1 MRRVLLSRG
10 EHARH
15 EGCGM
20 NVKRE
25 RKRDRLNPDKGL
37 VGIAS
42 FNCIPS
48 PWLFIV
54 RICEREKRRGKKKV
68 GRKRVARSHIKPL
81 YEGKSSCLS
90 WLNHGL
96 KLLKVSER
104 GVRVSR
110 ILEAIPF
117 FLSLSFGHFNAHW
130 NLTFQPSLSC
140 PSPRQLYI
148 HIHISVPRNKSCG
161 EKIRRITNVSA
172 TLPSIP
178 LGSLSLCIS
187 LWRTPVDLNTEPRR
201 KRRRLSPRP
210 ERIPAVALYL
220 SVRYGNYT
228 DGN

>member
-25 RKRDRLNPDKGL
+25 RKRGRLNPDKGL

-54 RICEREKRRGKKKV
+54 HICEREKRRGKKKV

-130 NLTFQPSLSC
+130 NLTFQPPLSC
-140 PSPRQLYI
+140 PPPRQLYI
-148 HIHISVPRNKSCG
+148 YIYISLYRGIKVVGKKFVELQTSRPPFR
-161 EKIRRITNVSA
+161 
-172 TLPSIP
+172 PSRLDP
-178 LGSLSLCIS
+178 SLC
-187 LWRTPVDLNTEPRR
+187 V
-201 KRRRLSPRP
+201 
-210 ERIPAVALYL
+210 YL
-220 SVRYGNYT
+220 SGARPWTLIQSRDVNVADCRRGQNVYQR
-228 DGN
+228 

>member
-1 MRRVLLSRG
+1 MDSPGKGFHSRKGDLFDPPLDETCSIISGRARETRRMWNERK
-10 EHARH
+10 E
-15 EGCGM
+15 
-20 NVKRE
+20 RE
-25 RKRDRLNPDKGL
+25 RKRGRLNPDKGL

-81 YEGKSSCLS
+81 YEGKSSCLL

-117 FLSLSFGHFNAHW
+117 FLSLSFGHFNAH
-130 NLTFQPSLSC
+130 
-140 PSPRQLYI
+140 
-148 HIHISVPRNKSCG
+148 
-161 EKIRRITNVSA
+161 
-172 TLPSIP
+172 
-178 LGSLSLCIS
+178 
-187 LWRTPVDLNTEPRR
+187 
-201 KRRRLSPRP
+201 
-210 ERIPAVALYL
+210 
-220 SVRYGNYT
+220 
-228 DGN
+228 